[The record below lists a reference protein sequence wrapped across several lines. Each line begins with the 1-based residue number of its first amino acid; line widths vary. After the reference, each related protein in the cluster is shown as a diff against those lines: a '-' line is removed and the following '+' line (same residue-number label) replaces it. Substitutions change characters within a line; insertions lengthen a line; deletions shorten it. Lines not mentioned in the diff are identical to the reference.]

1 MNSFINYRSPF
12 SLLPVPANKTMVGV
26 TDIVTEGSSEI
37 ILRTVFISC
46 GFFSLPIGI
55 ANRSMRNKKGYLAT
69 LLSAEKPYSFKL
81 RG

>member
-1 MNSFINYRSPF
+1 
-12 SLLPVPANKTMVGV
+12 MVGV

-46 GFFSLPIGI
+46 GFFSPSIDI

-69 LLSAEKPYSFKL
+69 LLSRRKSRIHLNYVDE
-81 RG
+81 RDEGG